1 MSFMSKVP
9 KDRRQF
15 KLQIMDLLLQLNI
28 AAGVADEVATE
39 VIKGSTK
46 KTSADIIRSMVLDSL
61 RKRDA
66 KSAQKLALRF
76 EFVGRRLQEVQRDEV
91 GPGGEIYDEEAL
103 DELLEADEITAAEL
117 YFMEGREGRAWQ
129 RKIEHFDT
137 GSTELAREDR
147 YED

>member
-1 MSFMSKVP
+1 MSKVP

-15 KLQIMDLLLQLNI
+15 KLQIMDLLLRLNI
-28 AAGVADEVATE
+28 TAGVADEVATE

-46 KTSADIIRSMVLDSL
+46 ETSADIIRSMVVDSL

-66 KSAQKLALRF
+66 KAAQKLSLRF
-76 EFVGRRLQEVQRDEV
+76 EFVGRCLQEIQRDEV
-91 GPGGEIYDEEAL
+91 EPGGEIYDEESL
-103 DELLEADEITAAEL
+103 NELLEADEITAAEL

-129 RKIEHFDT
+129 RKRDHSDT

-147 YED
+147 YDD